1 MKNFIKYLK
10 SPKSDI
16 LLFIIL
22 LILANLVVSRSY
34 FRIDLTGPKS
44 YSLSKGSAQVVKT
57 LEEPLSVK
65 VFFSDNL
72 NAPYSSVYQ
81 YIKDILVEYKAS
93 ANDNFSYEFMDMK
106 KSENEKLAYTYGL
119 NQIQIQELKNNEV
132 GMKRVWMGIVLLYA
146 DRIEV
151 LDALTSSDGLEYRI
165 TTTISNIISTTSAL
179 SGMTGDVKLT
189 LYASKKLADFKI
201 VGFNQM
207 EDEIRSAYSQINK
220 KNKNRISFENVD
232 PASSD
237 IPALAEKYGIQS
249 LNWNDPELGS
259 GTGALGLVL
268 EYGEKFSLLPLKM
281 THDFFGRNLITG
293 LDDLSVQIEESLKSL
308 VSKSQEAGYITGH
321 GEVALNESTQFGG
334 QKKAVFAELLS
345 DRYTLKEINL
355 TEQEIP
361 QSLSCVIINGPKS
374 SFTDEELYKI
384 DQYVLKGGNLL
395 VFLDPFEEKQAN
407 PYSQPTY
414 EPVNTGL
421 EKNLEKY
428 GISVGKKYV
437 YDLNCFSQSD
447 RQYGKMKFYIA
458 PMMQKNTLDQKSPVT
473 KNLGYV
479 IFFQNAPID
488 ISGAKENPNARVTVL
503 AKSSKE
509 SWTVDSNISPDP
521 RFISVPSDKSTMA
534 SENLAVLV
542 EGKFSSAFSSKPVSE
557 KKETEGGENAEKVS
571 ESEKTAESIALSEH
585 LTKSVQN
592 SKIIVIGSSVLGGA
606 SIPLFNNAQLLDE
619 EGKQPVSM
627 FVRNAVDY
635 LNGEEDLCTMRT
647 KGLSLNTLTVKSP
660 AASVF
665 AKYFN
670 EIGLVIIVA
679 LAGFFVLLKIKAKK
693 REIREK
699 YNPNDTRIENGNG
712 R

>member
-1 MKNFIKYLK
+1 MKKFINYLK
-10 SPKSDI
+10 SPKSDFF
-16 LLFIIL
+16 LFVLL
-22 LILANLVVSRSY
+22 LILLNLVVSRSY
-34 FRIDLTGPKS
+34 FRIDLTSPKS

-81 YIKDILVEYKAS
+81 YIKDILVEYKSA
-93 ANDNFSYEFMDMK
+93 ANDNFSYEFVDMK
-106 KSENEKLAYTYGL
+106 KTENEKLARTYGL

-132 GMKRVWMGIVLLYA
+132 GMKRVWMGMVLLYA
-146 DRIEV
+146 DRIEI
-151 LDALTSSDGLEYRI
+151 LDALTSTDGLEYRI
-165 TTTISNIISTTSAL
+165 TTTISNMVSTTSAL
-179 SGMTGDVKLT
+179 AGLSGDVKLT

-201 VGFNQM
+201 IGFNQM
-207 EDEIRSAYSQINK
+207 EEEIRAAFTEVNK
-220 KNKNRISFENVD
+220 KNKNRITFASID
-232 PASSD
+232 PAPAE
-237 IPALAEKYGIQS
+237 IPELVEKYGIQS
-249 LNWNDPELGS
+249 LNWNDPKLGQ
-259 GTGALGLVL
+259 GTGAVGLVL
-268 EYGEKFSLLPLKM
+268 EYGEKSTVFPVKM
-281 THDFFGRNLITG
+281 SRDFFGRNMITG
-293 LDDLSVQIEESLKSL
+293 LENLDTQIEESLKSI
-308 VSKSQEAGYITGH
+308 VSKSQEIGYITGH
-321 GEVALNESTQFGG
+321 GELDLTSVSQYGQQTESILSQ
-334 QKKAVFAELLS
+334 LIS
-345 DRYTLKEINL
+345 DRYTLKEIKL
-355 TEQEIP
+355 SEEDIP
-361 QSLSCVIINGPKS
+361 QKYASVIIDGPKS

-414 EPVNTGL
+414 TPINTGL

-447 RQYGKMKFYIA
+447 RQYGKMNFYIA
-458 PMMQKNTLDQKSPVT
+458 PMMQKNTLDQKNPVT

-488 ISGAKENPNARVTVL
+488 VTAAKENSNARVTVL

-542 EGKFSSAFSSKPVSE
+542 EGKFSSAFAAKPAG
-557 KKETEGGENAEKVS
+557 KTEGENAEKKS
-571 ESEKTAESIALSEH
+571 DADNSISSNDHLS
-585 LTKSVQN
+585 KSVQN
-592 SKIIVIGSSVLGGA
+592 SKIIVIGSSILGGA
-606 SIPLFNNAQLLDE
+606 SIPLFNNAQLLDA
-619 EGKQPVSM
+619 EGNQPVSM
-627 FVRNAVDY
+627 FVRNAIDY

-647 KGLSLNTLTVKSP
+647 KGLSLNTLTVKSV
-660 AASVF
+660 AASTF

-670 EIGLVIIVA
+670 EIGLVLIVA
-679 LAGFFVLLKIKAKK
+679 LCGLLVLLKIKAKK
-693 REIREK
+693 RAIRER
-699 YNPNDTRIENGNG
+699 YNPNDSRIEK
-712 R
+712 

>member
-1 MKNFIKYLK
+1 MKKFINYLK
-10 SPKSDI
+10 SPKSDFF
-16 LLFIIL
+16 LFVLL

-34 FRIDLTGPKS
+34 FRIDLTSPKS
-44 YSLSKGSAQVVKT
+44 YSLSKGSEQVVKT

-81 YIKDILVEYKAS
+81 YIKDILVEYKSA
-93 ANDNFSYEFMDMK
+93 ANDNFSYEFVDLK
-106 KSENEKLAYTYGL
+106 KPENEKLARTYGL

-146 DRIEV
+146 DRIET
-151 LDALTSSDGLEYRI
+151 LDALTSTDGLEYRI
-165 TTTISNIISTTSAL
+165 TTTISNMVSTTSAL
-179 SGMTGDVKLT
+179 SGLSGDVKLT

-201 VGFNQM
+201 IGFNEM
-207 EDEIRSAYSQINK
+207 EEEIRKAFNEVNK
-220 KNKNRISFENVD
+220 KNKNRITFASID
-232 PASSD
+232 PNPAE
-237 IPALAEKYGIQS
+237 IPALVEKYGIQS
-249 LNWNDPELGS
+249 LNWNDPNLGQ
-259 GTGALGLVL
+259 GTGAVGLVL
-268 EYGEKFSLLPLKM
+268 EYGEKASLFPVKM
-281 THDFFGRNLITG
+281 THDFFGRNMITG
-293 LDDLSVQIEESLKSL
+293 LDDLTAQIEESLKSI
-308 VSKSQEAGYITGH
+308 VSKSQEIGYITGH
-321 GEVALNESTQFGG
+321 GELELNEQSQYG
-334 QKKAVFAELLS
+334 QPSQSVFANLLS
-345 DRYTLKEINL
+345 DRYTLKEIKL
-355 TEQEIP
+355 SEEEIP
-361 QSLSCVIINGPKS
+361 QKYASVIINGPKS

-395 VFLDPFEEKQAN
+395 VFLDPFEEQQAN

-414 EPVNTGL
+414 TPINTGL
-421 EKNLEKY
+421 EKNLEKF
-428 GISVGKKYV
+428 GVSVGKKYV

-447 RQYGKMKFYIA
+447 RQYGKMQFYIA
-458 PMMQKNTLDQKSPVT
+458 PMMQKNTLDQKSPIT

-488 ISGAKENPNARVTVL
+488 ISAAKDNSNAKVTVL

-542 EGKFSSAFSSKPVSE
+542 EGKFSSAFAGKP
-557 KKETEGGENAEKVS
+557 AEKPKNDK
-571 ESEKTAESIALSEH
+571 EDEKNSDSAANAISSNEH
-585 LTKSVQN
+585 LSKSVQN
-592 SKIIVIGSSVLGGA
+592 SKIIVIGSSILGGA
-606 SIPLFNNAQLLDE
+606 RIPLFSDAQLLDG

-647 KGLSLNTLTVKSP
+647 KGLSLNTLTVKSA
-660 AASVF
+660 AASTF

-670 EIGLVIIVA
+670 EIGLVVIVA
-679 LAGFFVLLKIKAKK
+679 VCGLLVLLKIKAKK
-693 REIREK
+693 RAIRER
-699 YNPNDTRIENGNG
+699 YNPNDSRIEK
-712 R
+712 

>member
-1 MKNFIKYLK
+1 MKKFINYLK
-10 SPKSDI
+10 SPKSDFF
-16 LLFIIL
+16 LFVLL
-22 LILANLVVSRSY
+22 LILLNLVVSRSY
-34 FRIDLTGPKS
+34 FRIDLTSPKS

-81 YIKDILVEYKAS
+81 YIKDILVEYKSA
-93 ANDNFSYEFMDMK
+93 ANDNFSYEFVDMK
-106 KSENEKLAYTYGL
+106 KTENEKLARTYGL

-132 GMKRVWMGIVLLYA
+132 GMKRVWMGMVLLYA
-146 DRIEV
+146 DRIEI
-151 LDALTSSDGLEYRI
+151 LDALTSTDGLEYRI
-165 TTTISNIISTTSAL
+165 TTTISNMVSTTSAL
-179 SGMTGDVKLT
+179 AGLSGDVKLT

-201 VGFNQM
+201 IGFNQM
-207 EDEIRSAYSQINK
+207 EEEIRAAFTEVNK
-220 KNKNRISFENVD
+220 KNKNRITFASID
-232 PASSD
+232 PSPAE
-237 IPALAEKYGIQS
+237 IPELVEKYGIQS
-249 LNWNDPELGS
+249 LNWNDPKLGQ
-259 GTGALGLVL
+259 GTGAVGLVL
-268 EYGEKFSLLPLKM
+268 EYGEKSTVFPVKM
-281 THDFFGRNLITG
+281 SRDFFGRNMITG
-293 LDDLSVQIEESLKSL
+293 LENLDTQIEESLKSI
-308 VSKSQEAGYITGH
+308 VSKSQEIGYITGH
-321 GEVALNESTQFGG
+321 GELDLTSVSQYGQQTESILSQ
-334 QKKAVFAELLS
+334 LIS
-345 DRYTLKEINL
+345 DRYTLKEIKL
-355 TEQEIP
+355 SEEDIP
-361 QSLSCVIINGPKS
+361 QKYASVIIDGPKS

-414 EPVNTGL
+414 TPINTGL

-447 RQYGKMKFYIA
+447 RQYGKMNFYIA
-458 PMMQKNTLDQKSPVT
+458 PMMQKNTLDQKNPIT

-488 ISGAKENPNARVTVL
+488 VTAAKENSNARVTVL

-542 EGKFSSAFSSKPVSE
+542 EGKFSSAFAAKPAG
-557 KKETEGGENAEKVS
+557 KTEGENAEKKS
-571 ESEKTAESIALSEH
+571 DADNSISSNDHLS
-585 LTKSVQN
+585 KSVQN
-592 SKIIVIGSSVLGGA
+592 SKIIVIGSSILGGA
-606 SIPLFNNAQLLDE
+606 SIPLFNNAQLLDA
-619 EGKQPVSM
+619 EGNQPVSM
-627 FVRNAVDY
+627 FVRNAIDY

-647 KGLSLNTLTVKSP
+647 KGLSLNTLTVKSA
-660 AASVF
+660 AASTF

-670 EIGLVIIVA
+670 EIGLVLIVA
-679 LAGFFVLLKIKAKK
+679 LCGLLVLLKIKAKK
-693 REIREK
+693 RAIRER
-699 YNPNDTRIENGNG
+699 YNPNDSRIEK
-712 R
+712 

>member
-1 MKNFIKYLK
+1 MKKFINYLK

-16 LLFIIL
+16 FLFVLL
-22 LILANLVVSRSY
+22 LILANLVVSRAY
-34 FRIDLTGPKS
+34 FRIDLTSPKS

-81 YIKDILVEYKAS
+81 YIKDILVEYKSA
-93 ANDNFSYEFMDMK
+93 ANDNFSYEFVDMK
-106 KSENEKLAYTYGL
+106 KPENEKLARTYGL

-146 DRIEV
+146 DRIEI
-151 LDALTSSDGLEYRI
+151 LDALTSTDGLEYRV
-165 TTTISNIISTTSAL
+165 TTTISNMVSTTSAL
-179 SGMTGDVKLT
+179 AGLAGDVKLT
-189 LYASKKLADFKI
+189 LYATKRLADFKI

-207 EDEIRSAYSQINK
+207 EDEIRKAFNEVNK
-220 KNKNRISFENVD
+220 KNKNRISFASID
-232 PASSD
+232 PNPAE
-237 IPALAEKYGIQS
+237 IPELVEKYGIQS
-249 LNWNDPELGS
+249 LNWNDPNLGS
-259 GTGALGLVL
+259 GTGAIGLVL
-268 EYGEKFSLLPLKM
+268 EYGEKSSLFPVKM
-281 THDFFGRNLITG
+281 TRDFFGRNMITG
-293 LDDLSVQIEESLKSL
+293 LDDLTVQIEESLKSI
-308 VSKSQEAGYITGH
+308 VSKSQEIGYITGH
-321 GEVALNESTQFGG
+321 GELELNEESQYG
-334 QKKAVFAELLS
+334 QPSQSVFARLVS
-345 DRYTLKEINL
+345 DRYTLKEIKL
-355 TEQEIP
+355 SEEDIP
-361 QSLSCVIINGPKS
+361 QKYASVIINGPKS

-395 VFLDPFEEKQAN
+395 VFVDPFEEQQAN

-414 EPVNTGL
+414 TPINTGL

-428 GISVGKKYV
+428 GLSVGKKYV

-447 RQYGKMKFYIA
+447 RQYGKMQFYIA
-458 PMMQKNTLDQKSPVT
+458 PMMQKNTLDQKSPIT

-488 ISGAKENPNARVTVL
+488 ITAAKDNSNAKVTVL

-521 RFISVPSDKSTMA
+521 RFISIPSDKSTMA

-542 EGKFSSAFSSKPVSE
+542 EGKFSSAFSGKPKSE
-557 KKETEGGENAEKVS
+557 KDDEKKS
-571 ESEKTAESIALSEH
+571 DSADNSISSNEH
-585 LTKSVQN
+585 VAKSLQN
-592 SKIIVIGSSVLGGA
+592 SKIIVIGSSILGGA
-606 SIPLFNNAQLLDE
+606 RIPLFSNAQLLDE

-647 KGLSLNTLTVKSP
+647 KGLSLNTLTVKSA
-660 AASVF
+660 AASTF

-670 EIGLVIIVA
+670 EIGLVVIVA
-679 LAGFFVLLKIKAKK
+679 LAGLLVLLKIKAKK
-693 REIREK
+693 RAIRER
-699 YNPNDTRIENGNG
+699 YNPNDSRVEK
-712 R
+712 

>member
-1 MKNFIKYLK
+1 MKKFINYLK
-10 SPKSDI
+10 SPKSDFF
-16 LLFIIL
+16 LFVLL

-34 FRIDLTGPKS
+34 FRIDLTSPKS
-44 YSLSKGSAQVVKT
+44 YSLSKGSEQVVKT

-81 YIKDILVEYKAS
+81 YIKDILVEYKSA
-93 ANDNFSYEFMDMK
+93 ANDNFSYEFVDLK
-106 KSENEKLAYTYGL
+106 KPENEKLARTYGL

-146 DRIEV
+146 DRIET
-151 LDALTSSDGLEYRI
+151 LDALTSTDGLEYRI
-165 TTTISNIISTTSAL
+165 TTTISNMVSTTSAL
-179 SGMTGDVKLT
+179 SGLSGDVKLT

-201 VGFNQM
+201 IGFNEM
-207 EDEIRSAYSQINK
+207 EEEIRKAFNEVNK
-220 KNKNRISFENVD
+220 KNKNRITFASID
-232 PASSD
+232 PNPAE
-237 IPALAEKYGIQS
+237 IPALVEKYGIQS
-249 LNWNDPELGS
+249 LSWNDPNLGQ
-259 GTGALGLVL
+259 GTGAVGLVL
-268 EYGEKFSLLPLKM
+268 EYGEKASLFPVKM
-281 THDFFGRNLITG
+281 THDFFGRNMITG
-293 LDDLSVQIEESLKSL
+293 LDDLTAQIEESLKSI
-308 VSKSQEAGYITGH
+308 VSKSQEIGYITGH
-321 GEVALNESTQFGG
+321 GELELNEQSQYG
-334 QKKAVFAELLS
+334 QPSQSVFANLLS
-345 DRYTLKEINL
+345 DRYTLKEIKL
-355 TEQEIP
+355 SEEEIP
-361 QSLSCVIINGPKS
+361 QKYASVIINGPKS

-395 VFLDPFEEKQAN
+395 VFLDPFEEQQAN

-414 EPVNTGL
+414 TPINTGL
-421 EKNLEKY
+421 EKNLEKF
-428 GISVGKKYV
+428 GVSVGKKYV

-447 RQYGKMKFYIA
+447 RQYGKMQFYIA
-458 PMMQKNTLDQKSPVT
+458 PMMQKNTLDQKSPIT

-488 ISGAKENPNARVTVL
+488 ISAAKDNSNAKVTVL

-542 EGKFSSAFSSKPVSE
+542 EGKFSSAFAGKPAEKPKNDKEDE
-557 KKETEGGENAEKVS
+557 KKSDSAANAIS
-571 ESEKTAESIALSEH
+571 SNEH
-585 LTKSVQN
+585 LSKSVQN
-592 SKIIVIGSSVLGGA
+592 SKIIVIGSSILGGA
-606 SIPLFNNAQLLDE
+606 RIPLFNNAQLLDA

-647 KGLSLNTLTVKSP
+647 KGLSLNTLTVKSA
-660 AASVF
+660 AASTF

-670 EIGLVIIVA
+670 EIGLVVIVA
-679 LAGFFVLLKIKAKK
+679 VCGLLVLLKIKAKK
-693 REIREK
+693 RAIRER
-699 YNPNDTRIENGNG
+699 YNPNDERIEK
-712 R
+712 

>member
-1 MKNFIKYLK
+1 MKKFINYLK

-16 LLFIIL
+16 FLFVLL
-22 LILANLVVSRSY
+22 LILANLVVSRAY
-34 FRIDLTGPKS
+34 FRIDLTSPKS

-81 YIKDILVEYKAS
+81 YIKDILVEYKS
-93 ANDNFSYEFMDMK
+93 AANYNFSYEFVDMK
-106 KSENEKLAYTYGL
+106 KPENEKLARTYGL

-146 DRIEV
+146 DRIEI
-151 LDALTSSDGLEYRI
+151 LDALTSTDGLEYRV
-165 TTTISNIISTTSAL
+165 TTTISNMVSTTSAL
-179 SGMTGDVKLT
+179 AGLAGDVKLT
-189 LYASKKLADFKI
+189 LYATKRLADFKI

-207 EDEIRSAYSQINK
+207 EDEIRKAFNEVNK
-220 KNKNRISFENVD
+220 KNKNRISFASID
-232 PASSD
+232 PNPAE
-237 IPALAEKYGIQS
+237 IPELVEKYGIQS
-249 LNWNDPELGS
+249 LNWNDPNLGS
-259 GTGALGLVL
+259 GTGAIGLVL
-268 EYGEKFSLLPLKM
+268 EYGEKSSLFPVKM
-281 THDFFGRNLITG
+281 TRDFFGRNMITG
-293 LDDLSVQIEESLKSL
+293 LDDLTVQIEESLKSI
-308 VSKSQEAGYITGH
+308 VSKSQEIGYITGH
-321 GEVALNESTQFGG
+321 GELELNEESQYG
-334 QKKAVFAELLS
+334 QPSQSVFARLVS
-345 DRYTLKEINL
+345 DRYTLKEIKL
-355 TEQEIP
+355 SEEDIP
-361 QSLSCVIINGPKS
+361 QKYASVIINGPKS

-395 VFLDPFEEKQAN
+395 VFVDPFEEQQAN

-414 EPVNTGL
+414 TPINTGL

-428 GISVGKKYV
+428 GLSVGKKYV

-447 RQYGKMKFYIA
+447 RQYGKMQFYIA
-458 PMMQKNTLDQKSPVT
+458 PMMQKNTLDQKSPIT

-488 ISGAKENPNARVTVL
+488 ITAAKDNSNAKVTVL

-521 RFISVPSDKSTMA
+521 RFISIPSDKSTMA

-542 EGKFSSAFSSKPVSE
+542 EGKFSSAFSGKPKSE
-557 KKETEGGENAEKVS
+557 KDDEKKS
-571 ESEKTAESIALSEH
+571 DSADNSISSNEH
-585 LTKSVQN
+585 VAKSLQN
-592 SKIIVIGSSVLGGA
+592 SKIIVIGSSILGGA
-606 SIPLFNNAQLLDE
+606 RIPLFSNAQLLDE

-647 KGLSLNTLTVKSP
+647 KGLSLNTLTVKSA
-660 AASVF
+660 AASTF

-670 EIGLVIIVA
+670 EIGLVVIVA
-679 LAGFFVLLKIKAKK
+679 LAGLLVLLKIKAKK
-693 REIREK
+693 RAIRER
-699 YNPNDTRIENGNG
+699 YNPNDSRVEK
-712 R
+712 

>member
-1 MKNFIKYLK
+1 MKKFINYLK
-10 SPKSDI
+10 SPKSDFF
-16 LLFIIL
+16 LFVLL

-34 FRIDLTGPKS
+34 FRIDLTSPKS
-44 YSLSKGSAQVVKT
+44 YSLSKGSEQVVKT

-81 YIKDILVEYKAS
+81 YIKDILVEYKSA
-93 ANDNFSYEFMDMK
+93 ANDNFSYEFVDLK
-106 KSENEKLAYTYGL
+106 KPENEKLARTYGL

-146 DRIEV
+146 DRIET
-151 LDALTSSDGLEYRI
+151 LDALTSTDGLEYRI
-165 TTTISNIISTTSAL
+165 TTTISNMVSTTSAL
-179 SGMTGDVKLT
+179 SGLSGDVKLT

-201 VGFNQM
+201 IGFNEM
-207 EDEIRSAYSQINK
+207 EEEIRKAFNEVNK
-220 KNKNRISFENVD
+220 KNKNRITFASID
-232 PASSD
+232 PNPAE
-237 IPALAEKYGIQS
+237 IPALVEKYGIQS
-249 LNWNDPELGS
+249 LNWNDPNLGQ
-259 GTGALGLVL
+259 GTGAVGLVL
-268 EYGEKFSLLPLKM
+268 EYGEKASLFPVKM
-281 THDFFGRNLITG
+281 THDFFGRNMITG
-293 LDDLSVQIEESLKSL
+293 LDDLTAQIEESLKSI
-308 VSKSQEAGYITGH
+308 VSKSQEIGYITGH
-321 GEVALNESTQFGG
+321 GELELNEQSQYGHPS
-334 QKKAVFAELLS
+334 QSVFANLLS
-345 DRYTLKEINL
+345 DRYTLKEIKL
-355 TEQEIP
+355 SEEEIP
-361 QSLSCVIINGPKS
+361 QKYASVIINGPKS

-395 VFLDPFEEKQAN
+395 VFLDPFEEQQAN

-414 EPVNTGL
+414 TPINTGL
-421 EKNLEKY
+421 EKNLEKF
-428 GISVGKKYV
+428 GVSVGKKYV

-447 RQYGKMKFYIA
+447 RQYGKMQFYIA
-458 PMMQKNTLDQKSPVT
+458 PMMQKNTLDQKSPIT

-488 ISGAKENPNARVTVL
+488 ISAAKDNSNAKVTVL

-542 EGKFSSAFSSKPVSE
+542 EGKFTSAFAGKPAEKPKNDKEDE
-557 KKETEGGENAEKVS
+557 KKSDSAANAIS
-571 ESEKTAESIALSEH
+571 SNEH
-585 LTKSVQN
+585 LSKSVQN
-592 SKIIVIGSSVLGGA
+592 SKIIVIGSSILGGA
-606 SIPLFNNAQLLDE
+606 RIPLFSDAQLLDA

-647 KGLSLNTLTVKSP
+647 KGLSLNTLTVKSA
-660 AASVF
+660 AASTF

-670 EIGLVIIVA
+670 EIGLVVIVA
-679 LAGFFVLLKIKAKK
+679 VCGLLVLLKIKAKK
-693 REIREK
+693 RAIRER
-699 YNPNDTRIENGNG
+699 YNPNDSRIEK
-712 R
+712 

>member
-1 MKNFIKYLK
+1 MKKFINYLK
-10 SPKSDI
+10 SPKSDFF
-16 LLFIIL
+16 LFVLL

-34 FRIDLTGPKS
+34 FRIDLTSPKS
-44 YSLSKGSAQVVKT
+44 YSLSKGSEQVVKT

-81 YIKDILVEYKAS
+81 YIKDILVEYKSA
-93 ANDNFSYEFMDMK
+93 ANDNFSYEFVDLK
-106 KSENEKLAYTYGL
+106 KPENEKLARTYGL

-146 DRIEV
+146 DRIET
-151 LDALTSSDGLEYRI
+151 LDALTSTDGLEYRI
-165 TTTISNIISTTSAL
+165 TTTISNMVSTTSAL
-179 SGMTGDVKLT
+179 SGLSGDVKLT

-201 VGFNQM
+201 IGFNEM
-207 EDEIRSAYSQINK
+207 EEEIRKAFNEVNK
-220 KNKNRISFENVD
+220 KNKNRITFASID
-232 PASSD
+232 PNPAE
-237 IPALAEKYGIQS
+237 IPALVEKYGIQS
-249 LNWNDPELGS
+249 LNWNDPNLGQ
-259 GTGALGLVL
+259 GTGAVGLVL
-268 EYGEKFSLLPLKM
+268 EYGEKASLFPVKM
-281 THDFFGRNLITG
+281 THDFFGRNMITG
-293 LDDLSVQIEESLKSL
+293 LDDLTAQIEESLKSI
-308 VSKSQEAGYITGH
+308 VSKSQEIGYITGH
-321 GEVALNESTQFGG
+321 GELELNEQSQYG
-334 QKKAVFAELLS
+334 QPSQSVFANLLS
-345 DRYTLKEINL
+345 DRYTLKEIKL
-355 TEQEIP
+355 SEEEIP
-361 QSLSCVIINGPKS
+361 QKYASVIINGPKS

-395 VFLDPFEEKQAN
+395 VFLDPFEEQQAN

-414 EPVNTGL
+414 TPINTGL
-421 EKNLEKY
+421 EKNLEKF
-428 GISVGKKYV
+428 GVSVGKKYV

-447 RQYGKMKFYIA
+447 RQYGKMQFYIA
-458 PMMQKNTLDQKSPVT
+458 PMMQKNTLDQKSPIT

-488 ISGAKENPNARVTVL
+488 ISAAKDNSNAKVTVL

-542 EGKFSSAFSSKPVSE
+542 EGKFSSAFAGKPAEKPKSDKENE
-557 KKETEGGENAEKVS
+557 KKSDSAASAISSN
-571 ESEKTAESIALSEH
+571 EH
-585 LTKSVQN
+585 LSKSVQN
-592 SKIIVIGSSVLGGA
+592 SKIIVIGSSILGGA
-606 SIPLFNNAQLLDE
+606 RIPLFSDAQLLDA

-647 KGLSLNTLTVKSP
+647 KGLSLNTLTVKSA
-660 AASVF
+660 AASTF

-670 EIGLVIIVA
+670 EIGLVVIVA
-679 LAGFFVLLKIKAKK
+679 VCGLLVLLKIKAKK
-693 REIREK
+693 RAIRER
-699 YNPNDTRIENGNG
+699 YNPNDERIEK
-712 R
+712 

>member
-1 MKNFIKYLK
+1 MKKFINYLK
-10 SPKSDI
+10 SPKSDFF
-16 LLFIIL
+16 LFVLL

-34 FRIDLTGPKS
+34 FRIDLTSPKS
-44 YSLSKGSAQVVKT
+44 YSLSKGSEQVVKT

-81 YIKDILVEYKAS
+81 YIKDILVEYKSA
-93 ANDNFSYEFMDMK
+93 ANDNFSYEFVDLK
-106 KSENEKLAYTYGL
+106 KPENEKLARTYGL

-146 DRIEV
+146 DRIET
-151 LDALTSSDGLEYRI
+151 LDALTSTDGLEYRI
-165 TTTISNIISTTSAL
+165 TTTISNMVSTTSAL
-179 SGMTGDVKLT
+179 SGLSGDVKLT

-201 VGFNQM
+201 IGFNDM
-207 EDEIRSAYSQINK
+207 EEEIRKAFNEVNK
-220 KNKNRISFENVD
+220 KNKNRITFASID
-232 PASSD
+232 PNPAE
-237 IPALAEKYGIQS
+237 IPALVEKYGIQS
-249 LNWNDPELGS
+249 LNWNDPNLGQ
-259 GTGALGLVL
+259 GTGAVGLVL
-268 EYGEKFSLLPLKM
+268 EYGEKASLFPVKM
-281 THDFFGRNLITG
+281 THDFFGRNMITG
-293 LDDLSVQIEESLKSL
+293 LDDLTAQIEESLKSI
-308 VSKSQEAGYITGH
+308 VSKSQEIGYITGH
-321 GEVALNESTQFGG
+321 GELELNEQSQYG
-334 QKKAVFAELLS
+334 QPSQSVFANLLS
-345 DRYTLKEINL
+345 DRYTLKEIKL
-355 TEQEIP
+355 SEEEIP
-361 QSLSCVIINGPKS
+361 QKYASVIINGPKS

-414 EPVNTGL
+414 TPINTGL
-421 EKNLEKY
+421 EKNLEKF
-428 GISVGKKYV
+428 GVSVGKKYV

-447 RQYGKMKFYIA
+447 RQYGKMQFYIA
-458 PMMQKNTLDQKSPVT
+458 PMMQKNTLDQKSPIT

-488 ISGAKENPNARVTVL
+488 ISAAKDNSNAKVTVL

-542 EGKFSSAFSSKPVSE
+542 EGKFSSAFAGKP
-557 KKETEGGENAEKVS
+557 AEKPKS
-571 ESEKTAESIALSEH
+571 DKEDEKNSDSAANAISSNEH
-585 LTKSVQN
+585 LSKSVQN
-592 SKIIVIGSSVLGGA
+592 SKIIVIGSSILGGA
-606 SIPLFNNAQLLDE
+606 RIPLFSDAQLLDA

-647 KGLSLNTLTVKSP
+647 KGLSLNTLTVKSA
-660 AASVF
+660 AASTF

-670 EIGLVIIVA
+670 EIGLVVIVA
-679 LAGFFVLLKIKAKK
+679 VCGLLVLLKIKAKK
-693 REIREK
+693 RAIRER
-699 YNPNDTRIENGNG
+699 YNPNDSRIEK
-712 R
+712 

>member
-1 MKNFIKYLK
+1 MKKFINYLK
-10 SPKSDI
+10 SPKSDFF
-16 LLFIIL
+16 LFVLL

-34 FRIDLTGPKS
+34 FRIDLTSPKS
-44 YSLSKGSAQVVKT
+44 YSLSKGSEQVVKT

-81 YIKDILVEYKAS
+81 YIKDILVEYKSA
-93 ANDNFSYEFMDMK
+93 ANDNFSYEFVDLK
-106 KSENEKLAYTYGL
+106 KPENEKLARTYGL

-146 DRIEV
+146 DRIET
-151 LDALTSSDGLEYRI
+151 LDALTSTDGLEYRI
-165 TTTISNIISTTSAL
+165 TTTISNMVSTTSAL
-179 SGMTGDVKLT
+179 SGLSGDVKLT

-201 VGFNQM
+201 IGFNEM
-207 EDEIRSAYSQINK
+207 EEEIRKAFNEVNK
-220 KNKNRISFENVD
+220 KNKNRITFASID
-232 PASSD
+232 PNPAE
-237 IPALAEKYGIQS
+237 IPALVEKYGIQS
-249 LNWNDPELGS
+249 LNWNDPNLGQ
-259 GTGALGLVL
+259 GTGAVGLVL
-268 EYGEKFSLLPLKM
+268 EYGEKASLFPVKM
-281 THDFFGRNLITG
+281 THDFFGRNMITG
-293 LDDLSVQIEESLKSL
+293 LDDLTAQIEESLKSI
-308 VSKSQEAGYITGH
+308 VSKSQEIGYITGH
-321 GEVALNESTQFGG
+321 GELELNEQSQYG
-334 QKKAVFAELLS
+334 QPSQSVFANLLS
-345 DRYTLKEINL
+345 DRYTLKEIKL
-355 TEQEIP
+355 SEEEIP
-361 QSLSCVIINGPKS
+361 QKYASVIINGPKS

-395 VFLDPFEEKQAN
+395 VFLDPFEEQQAN

-414 EPVNTGL
+414 TPINTGL
-421 EKNLEKY
+421 EKNLEKF
-428 GISVGKKYV
+428 GVSVGKKYV

-447 RQYGKMKFYIA
+447 RQYGKMQFYIA
-458 PMMQKNTLDQKSPVT
+458 PMMQKNTLDQKSPIT

-488 ISGAKENPNARVTVL
+488 ISAAKDNSNAKVTVL

-542 EGKFSSAFSSKPVSE
+542 EGKFSSAFAGKPAEKPKNDKEDE
-557 KKETEGGENAEKVS
+557 KKSDSAANAIS
-571 ESEKTAESIALSEH
+571 SNEH
-585 LTKSVQN
+585 LSKSVQN
-592 SKIIVIGSSVLGGA
+592 SKIIVIGSSILGGA
-606 SIPLFNNAQLLDE
+606 RIPLFSDAQLLDA

-647 KGLSLNTLTVKSP
+647 KGLSLNTLTVKSA
-660 AASVF
+660 AASTF

-670 EIGLVIIVA
+670 EIGLVVIVA
-679 LAGFFVLLKIKAKK
+679 VCGLLVLLKIKAKK
-693 REIREK
+693 RAIRER
-699 YNPNDTRIENGNG
+699 YNPNDSRIEK
-712 R
+712 

>member
-1 MKNFIKYLK
+1 MKKFINYLK
-10 SPKSDI
+10 SPKSDFF
-16 LLFIIL
+16 LFVLL

-34 FRIDLTGPKS
+34 FRIDLTSPKS
-44 YSLSKGSAQVVKT
+44 YSLSKGSEQVVKT

-81 YIKDILVEYKAS
+81 YIKDILVEYKSA
-93 ANDNFSYEFMDMK
+93 ANDNFSYEFVDLK
-106 KSENEKLAYTYGL
+106 KPENEKLARTYGL

-146 DRIEV
+146 DRIET
-151 LDALTSSDGLEYRI
+151 LDALTSTDGLEYRI
-165 TTTISNIISTTSAL
+165 TTTISNMVSTTSAL
-179 SGMTGDVKLT
+179 SGLSGDVKLT

-201 VGFNQM
+201 IGFNEM
-207 EDEIRSAYSQINK
+207 EEEIRKAFNEVNK
-220 KNKNRISFENVD
+220 KNKNRITFASID
-232 PASSD
+232 PNPAE
-237 IPALAEKYGIQS
+237 IPALVEKYGIQS
-249 LNWNDPELGS
+249 LNWNDPNLGQ
-259 GTGALGLVL
+259 GTGAVGLVL
-268 EYGEKFSLLPLKM
+268 EYGEKASLFPVKM
-281 THDFFGRNLITG
+281 THDFFGRNMITG
-293 LDDLSVQIEESLKSL
+293 LDDLTAQIEESLKSI
-308 VSKSQEAGYITGH
+308 VSKSQEIGYITGH
-321 GEVALNESTQFGG
+321 GELELNEQSQYG
-334 QKKAVFAELLS
+334 QPSQSVFANLLS
-345 DRYTLKEINL
+345 DRYTLKEIKL
-355 TEQEIP
+355 SEEEIP
-361 QSLSCVIINGPKS
+361 QKYASVIINGPKS

-395 VFLDPFEEKQAN
+395 VFLDPFEEQQAN

-414 EPVNTGL
+414 TPINTGL
-421 EKNLEKY
+421 EKNLEKF
-428 GISVGKKYV
+428 GVSVGKKYV

-447 RQYGKMKFYIA
+447 RQYGKMQFYIA
-458 PMMQKNTLDQKSPVT
+458 PMMQKNTLDQKSPIT

-488 ISGAKENPNARVTVL
+488 ISAAKDNSNAKVTVL

-542 EGKFSSAFSSKPVSE
+542 EGKFSSAFAGKPAEKPKNDKEDE
-557 KKETEGGENAEKVS
+557 KKSDSAANAIS
-571 ESEKTAESIALSEH
+571 SNEH
-585 LTKSVQN
+585 LSKSVQN
-592 SKIIVIGSSVLGGA
+592 SKIIVIGSSILGGA
-606 SIPLFNNAQLLDE
+606 RIPLFSDAQLLDA

-647 KGLSLNTLTVKSP
+647 KGLSLNTLTVKSA
-660 AASVF
+660 AASTF

-670 EIGLVIIVA
+670 EIGLVVIVA
-679 LAGFFVLLKIKAKK
+679 VCGLLVLLKIKAKK
-693 REIREK
+693 RAIRER
-699 YNPNDTRIENGNG
+699 YNPNDERIEK
-712 R
+712 

>member
-1 MKNFIKYLK
+1 MKKFINYLK
-10 SPKSDI
+10 SPKSDFF
-16 LLFIIL
+16 LFVLL

-34 FRIDLTGPKS
+34 FRIDLTSPKS
-44 YSLSKGSAQVVKT
+44 YSLSKGSEQVVKT

-81 YIKDILVEYKAS
+81 YIKDILVEYKSA
-93 ANDNFSYEFMDMK
+93 ANDNFSYEFVDLK
-106 KSENEKLAYTYGL
+106 KPENEKLARTYGL

-146 DRIEV
+146 DRIET
-151 LDALTSSDGLEYRI
+151 LDALTSTDGLEYRI
-165 TTTISNIISTTSAL
+165 TTTISNMVSTTSAL
-179 SGMTGDVKLT
+179 SGLSGDVKLT

-201 VGFNQM
+201 IGFNEM
-207 EDEIRSAYSQINK
+207 EDEIRKAFNEVNK
-220 KNKNRISFENVD
+220 KNKNRITFASID
-232 PASSD
+232 PNPAE
-237 IPALAEKYGIQS
+237 IPALVEKYGIQS
-249 LNWNDPELGS
+249 LNWNDPNLGQ
-259 GTGALGLVL
+259 GTGAVGLVL
-268 EYGEKFSLLPLKM
+268 EYGEKASLFPVKM
-281 THDFFGRNLITG
+281 THDFFGRNMITG
-293 LDDLSVQIEESLKSL
+293 LDDLTAQIEESLKSI
-308 VSKSQEAGYITGH
+308 VSKSQEIGYITGH
-321 GEVALNESTQFGG
+321 GELELNEQSQYG
-334 QKKAVFAELLS
+334 QPSQSVFANLLS
-345 DRYTLKEINL
+345 DRYTLKEIKL
-355 TEQEIP
+355 SEEEIP
-361 QSLSCVIINGPKS
+361 QKYASVIINGPKS

-414 EPVNTGL
+414 TPINTGL
-421 EKNLEKY
+421 EKNLEKF
-428 GISVGKKYV
+428 GVSVGKKYV

-447 RQYGKMKFYIA
+447 RQYGKMQFYIA
-458 PMMQKNTLDQKSPVT
+458 PMMQKNTLDQKSPIT

-488 ISGAKENPNARVTVL
+488 ISAAKDNSNAKVTVL

-542 EGKFSSAFSSKPVSE
+542 EGKFSSAFAGKPAEKPKSDKEDE
-557 KKETEGGENAEKVS
+557 KKSDSAANAIS
-571 ESEKTAESIALSEH
+571 SNEH
-585 LTKSVQN
+585 LSKSVQN
-592 SKIIVIGSSVLGGA
+592 SKIIVIGSSILGGA
-606 SIPLFNNAQLLDE
+606 RIPLFSDAQLLDA

-647 KGLSLNTLTVKSP
+647 KGLSLNTLTVKSA
-660 AASVF
+660 AASTF

-670 EIGLVIIVA
+670 EIGLVVIVA
-679 LAGFFVLLKIKAKK
+679 VCGLLVLLKIKAKK
-693 REIREK
+693 RAIRER
-699 YNPNDTRIENGNG
+699 YNPNDSRIEK
-712 R
+712 

>member
-1 MKNFIKYLK
+1 MKKFINYLK
-10 SPKSDI
+10 SPKSDFF
-16 LLFIIL
+16 LFVLL

-34 FRIDLTGPKS
+34 FRIDLTSPKS
-44 YSLSKGSAQVVKT
+44 YSLSKGSEQVVKT

-81 YIKDILVEYKAS
+81 YIKDILVEYKSA
-93 ANDNFSYEFMDMK
+93 ANDNFSYEFVDLK
-106 KSENEKLAYTYGL
+106 KPENEKLARTYGL

-146 DRIEV
+146 DRIET
-151 LDALTSSDGLEYRI
+151 LDALTSTDGLEYRI
-165 TTTISNIISTTSAL
+165 TTTISNMVSTTSAL
-179 SGMTGDVKLT
+179 SGLSGDVKLT

-201 VGFNQM
+201 IGFNEM
-207 EDEIRSAYSQINK
+207 EEEIRKAFNEVNK
-220 KNKNRISFENVD
+220 KNKNRITFASID
-232 PASSD
+232 PNPAE
-237 IPALAEKYGIQS
+237 IPALVEKYGIQS
-249 LNWNDPELGS
+249 LNWNDPNLGQ
-259 GTGALGLVL
+259 GTGAVGLVL
-268 EYGEKFSLLPLKM
+268 EYGEKASLFPVKM
-281 THDFFGRNLITG
+281 THDFFGRNMITG
-293 LDDLSVQIEESLKSL
+293 LDDLTAQIEESLKSI
-308 VSKSQEAGYITGH
+308 VSKSQEIGYITGH
-321 GEVALNESTQFGG
+321 GELELNEQSQYG
-334 QKKAVFAELLS
+334 QPSQSVFANLLS
-345 DRYTLKEINL
+345 DRYTLKEIKL
-355 TEQEIP
+355 SEEEIP
-361 QSLSCVIINGPKS
+361 QKYASVIINGPKS

-395 VFLDPFEEKQAN
+395 VFLDPFEEQQAN

-414 EPVNTGL
+414 TPINTGL
-421 EKNLEKY
+421 EKNLEKF
-428 GISVGKKYV
+428 GVSVGKKYV

-447 RQYGKMKFYIA
+447 RQYGKMQFYIA
-458 PMMQKNTLDQKSPVT
+458 PMMQKNTLDQKSPIT

-488 ISGAKENPNARVTVL
+488 ISAAKDNSNAKVTVL

-542 EGKFSSAFSSKPVSE
+542 EGKFSSAFAGKP
-557 KKETEGGENAEKVS
+557 AEKPKS
-571 ESEKTAESIALSEH
+571 DKEDAKNSDSAANAISSNEH
-585 LTKSVQN
+585 LSKSVQN
-592 SKIIVIGSSVLGGA
+592 SKIIVIGSSILGGA
-606 SIPLFNNAQLLDE
+606 RIPLFSDAQLLDA

-647 KGLSLNTLTVKSP
+647 KGLSLNTLTVKSA
-660 AASVF
+660 AASTF

-670 EIGLVIIVA
+670 EIGLVVIVA
-679 LAGFFVLLKIKAKK
+679 VCGLLVLLKIKAKK
-693 REIREK
+693 RAIRER
-699 YNPNDTRIENGNG
+699 YNPNDSRIEK
-712 R
+712 

>member
-1 MKNFIKYLK
+1 MKKFINYLK
-10 SPKSDI
+10 SPKSDFF
-16 LLFIIL
+16 LFVLL

-34 FRIDLTGPKS
+34 FRIDLTSPKS
-44 YSLSKGSAQVVKT
+44 YSLSKGSEQVVKT

-81 YIKDILVEYKAS
+81 YIKDILVEYKSA
-93 ANDNFSYEFMDMK
+93 ANDNFSYEFVDLK
-106 KSENEKLAYTYGL
+106 KPENEKLARTYGL

-146 DRIEV
+146 DRIET
-151 LDALTSSDGLEYRI
+151 LDALTSTDGLEYRI
-165 TTTISNIISTTSAL
+165 TTTISNMVSTTSAL
-179 SGMTGDVKLT
+179 SGLSGDVKLT

-201 VGFNQM
+201 IGFNEM
-207 EDEIRSAYSQINK
+207 EEEIRKAFNEVNK
-220 KNKNRISFENVD
+220 KNKNRITFASID
-232 PASSD
+232 PNPAE
-237 IPALAEKYGIQS
+237 IPALVEKYGIQS
-249 LNWNDPELGS
+249 LNWNDPNLGQ
-259 GTGALGLVL
+259 GTGAVGLVL
-268 EYGEKFSLLPLKM
+268 EYGEKASLFPVKM
-281 THDFFGRNLITG
+281 THDFFGRNMITG
-293 LDDLSVQIEESLKSL
+293 LDDLTAQIEESLKSI
-308 VSKSQEAGYITGH
+308 VSKSQEIGYITGH
-321 GEVALNESTQFGG
+321 GELELNEQSQYG
-334 QKKAVFAELLS
+334 QPSQSVFANLLS
-345 DRYTLKEINL
+345 DRYTLKEIKL
-355 TEQEIP
+355 SEEEIP
-361 QSLSCVIINGPKS
+361 QKYASVIINGPKS

-395 VFLDPFEEKQAN
+395 VFLDPFEEQQAN

-414 EPVNTGL
+414 TPINTGL
-421 EKNLEKY
+421 EKNLEKF
-428 GISVGKKYV
+428 GVSVGKKYV

-447 RQYGKMKFYIA
+447 RQYGKMQFYIA
-458 PMMQKNTLDQKSPVT
+458 PMMQKNTLDQKSPIT

-488 ISGAKENPNARVTVL
+488 ISAAKDNSNAKVTVL

-542 EGKFSSAFSSKPVSE
+542 EGKFSSAFAGKPAEKQKSDKENE
-557 KKETEGGENAEKVS
+557 KKSDSAANAIS
-571 ESEKTAESIALSEH
+571 SNEH
-585 LTKSVQN
+585 LSKSVQN
-592 SKIIVIGSSVLGGA
+592 SKIIVIGSSILGGA
-606 SIPLFNNAQLLDE
+606 RIPLFSDAQLLDA

-647 KGLSLNTLTVKSP
+647 KGLSLNTLTVKSA
-660 AASVF
+660 AASTF

-670 EIGLVIIVA
+670 EIGLVVIVA
-679 LAGFFVLLKIKAKK
+679 VCGLLVLLKIKAKK
-693 REIREK
+693 RAIRER
-699 YNPNDTRIENGNG
+699 YNPNDSRIEK
-712 R
+712 

>member
-1 MKNFIKYLK
+1 MKKFINYLK
-10 SPKSDI
+10 SPKSDFF
-16 LLFIIL
+16 LFVLL

-34 FRIDLTGPKS
+34 FRIDLTSPKS
-44 YSLSKGSAQVVKT
+44 YSLSKGSEQVVKT

-81 YIKDILVEYKAS
+81 YIKDILVEYKSA
-93 ANDNFSYEFMDMK
+93 ANDNFSYEFVDLK
-106 KSENEKLAYTYGL
+106 KPENEKLARTYGL

-146 DRIEV
+146 DRIET
-151 LDALTSSDGLEYRI
+151 LDALTSTDGLEYRI
-165 TTTISNIISTTSAL
+165 TTTISNMVSTTSAL
-179 SGMTGDVKLT
+179 SGLSGDVKLT

-201 VGFNQM
+201 IGFNEM
-207 EDEIRSAYSQINK
+207 EEEIRKAFNEVNK
-220 KNKNRISFENVD
+220 KNKNRITFASID
-232 PASSD
+232 PNPAE
-237 IPALAEKYGIQS
+237 IPALVEKYGIQS
-249 LNWNDPELGS
+249 LSWNDPNLGQ
-259 GTGALGLVL
+259 GTGAVGLVL
-268 EYGEKFSLLPLKM
+268 EYGEKASLFPVKM
-281 THDFFGRNLITG
+281 AHDFFGRNMITG
-293 LDDLSVQIEESLKSL
+293 LDDLTAQIEESLKSI
-308 VSKSQEAGYITGH
+308 VSKSQEIGYITGH
-321 GEVALNESTQFGG
+321 GELELNEQSQYG
-334 QKKAVFAELLS
+334 QPSQSVFANLLS
-345 DRYTLKEINL
+345 DRYTLKEIKL
-355 TEQEIP
+355 SEEEIP
-361 QSLSCVIINGPKS
+361 QKYASVIINGPKS

-395 VFLDPFEEKQAN
+395 VFLDPFEEQQAN

-414 EPVNTGL
+414 TPINTGL
-421 EKNLEKY
+421 EKNLEKF
-428 GISVGKKYV
+428 GVSVGKKYV

-447 RQYGKMKFYIA
+447 RQYGKMQFYIA
-458 PMMQKNTLDQKSPVT
+458 PMMQKNTLDQKSPIT

-488 ISGAKENPNARVTVL
+488 ISAAKDNSNAKVTVL

-542 EGKFSSAFSSKPVSE
+542 EGKFSSAFAGKPAEKQKSDKENE
-557 KKETEGGENAEKVS
+557 KKSDSVANTISSN
-571 ESEKTAESIALSEH
+571 EH
-585 LTKSVQN
+585 LSKSVQN
-592 SKIIVIGSSVLGGA
+592 SKIIVIGSSILGGA
-606 SIPLFNNAQLLDE
+606 RIPLFSDAQLLDA

-647 KGLSLNTLTVKSP
+647 KGLSLNTLTVKSA
-660 AASVF
+660 AASTF

-670 EIGLVIIVA
+670 EIGLVVIVA
-679 LAGFFVLLKIKAKK
+679 VCGLLVLLKIKAKK
-693 REIREK
+693 RAIRER
-699 YNPNDTRIENGNG
+699 YNPNDSRIEK
-712 R
+712 